1 MDEPGFCRFPRDWRG
16 KPRTPAYLM
25 TADLSTLFTNLRL
38 LRVRYPGIH
47 RKLNQKIV
55 NSVLDGLFRGDDG
68 RYAYLVQD
76 EKQHSILIKESARQI
91 DAGGKRIVI
100 LLGIGM
106 GYQLFDVFRG
116 LDEEQNLIAVETRP
130 DLLCKSMYVNDWR
143 PLLNSPRF
151 RLMLGFDRHAIHGL
165 AEFMSPAT
173 RREDCMVLDNKVL
186 VTIDQKF
193 YSWWNLY
200 FYLVSGLE
208 YDGIRVINAVMG
220 GFNPWDPDNLYLN
233 MPSDFLG
240 KRPAELDTD
249 EIFGRFR
256 TLAQVLAPGLATLRS
271 GELPW
276 IKNLPSAGKAG
287 KVSVILLCWNRSDH
301 TARCLESLLGRTEY
315 ENFEVIAVDN
325 GSTDDTPQLL
335 RELAL
340 RDGRVRPLFA
350 GRNLGI
356 PGGRQAGLEEAEGEY
371 VLFLDNDTEIER
383 SDFMEVM
390 VQALESHPNAGSTG
404 AFATVYTSDRNDSFI
419 QCVHVPG
426 LIAPVAWCSG
436 YCLMVRRSALDDI
449 GGLDSGFFQPYG
461 SEDVYLGYKLRE
473 HGWMTVSTADLVAVT
488 HHIAHR
494 DYHYDYD
501 WQKSGSQNSQMLLRR
516 FGPRRRLLNPV
527 LDNSTARGLWDPE
540 IGEFLP
546 SPSYSCPKL

>member
-1 MDEPGFCRFPRDWRG
+1 
-16 KPRTPAYLM
+16 M

-47 RKLNQKIV
+47 RKLSQKIV
-55 NSVLDGLFRGDDG
+55 NGVLDGLYRSEDG
-68 RYAYLVQD
+68 RYAYIVQD
-76 EKQHSILIKESARQI
+76 ENQHSILIKESARQI
-91 DAGGKRIVI
+91 EAAKKRVVI

-106 GYQLFDVFRG
+106 GYQLFDVFRA
-116 LDEEQNLIAVETRP
+116 LRDEQNLIAVETRP
-130 DLLCKSMYVNDWR
+130 DLLCKSMYLHDWR

-151 RLMLGFDRHAIHGL
+151 RLMLGFDRPAIHGL
-165 AEFMSPAT
+165 AEFLAPAT
-173 RREDCMVLDNKVL
+173 RREDYLVLDNKVL
-186 VTIDQKF
+186 VTIDQKL

-200 FYLVSGLE
+200 FYLVSGLG
-208 YDGIRVINAVMG
+208 YDSIRVINALMS

-233 MPSDFLG
+233 LPSEFLG
-240 KRPAELDTD
+240 KRPADLGTD

-256 TLAQVLAPGLATLRS
+256 TLAQVLSPGLASLRS

-276 IKNLPSAGKAG
+276 LKSQPPAGRPG
-287 KVSVILLCWNRSDH
+287 RVSVVLLCWNRSDH
-301 TARCLESLLGRTEY
+301 TTRCLESLLGRTEY
-315 ENFEVIAVDN
+315 PDFEVIAVDN
-325 GSTDDTPQLL
+325 GSTDDTPELL
-335 RELAL
+335 RSLARQDSRL
-340 RDGRVRPLFA
+340 RPLFA

-356 PGGRQAGLEEAEGEY
+356 VAGRQAGLEAASGEY

-383 SDFMEVM
+383 GDFMQVM

-426 LIAPVAWCSG
+426 MVVPVAWCSG
-436 YCLMVRRSALDDI
+436 YCLMSRRVALDEI
-449 GGLDSGFFQPYG
+449 GGLEGEAFQPYG

-494 DYHYDYD
+494 DDHYDYD
-501 WQKSGSQNSQMLLRR
+501 WQKAGSVNRKMLLER
-516 FGPRRRLLNPV
+516 FGPRRRLLNPA
-527 LDNSTARGLWDPE
+527 LDNSTVRGLWDPE
-540 IGEFLP
+540 TRAFLP
-546 SPSYSCPKL
+546 SPVYSCPKL